1 MVLATSNETIFL
13 HLHNEI
19 CKIGS
24 EENEFSTLAF
34 YIRPT
39 FRLDLAVTSCFWLK
53 FFISKIVGAGT
64 TPISSTTSL
73 GSGVLAGGQGGQ
85 LPPLR
90 VKYEGRQNGNP
101 KHMGAE
107 GALAA
112 VLVK

>member
-1 MVLATSNETIFL
+1 MGSHLEPSLANIL
-13 HLHNEI
+13 
-19 CKIGS
+19 
-24 EENEFSTLAF
+24 
-34 YIRPT
+34 
-39 FRLDLAVTSCFWLK
+39 
-53 FFISKIVGAGT
+53 
-64 TPISSTTSL
+64 
-73 GSGVLAGGQGGQ
+73 SGVLAGGGAGGQ